1 MKPMANDPLNDVR
14 GVRRAIVN
22 ECGGDPEKVF
32 EYYRNHQEQIKR
44 SARYQFID
52 SRMEIA
58 HATTATEQS
67 DARERD

>member
-1 MKPMANDPLNDVR
+1 
-14 GVRRAIVN
+14 VN